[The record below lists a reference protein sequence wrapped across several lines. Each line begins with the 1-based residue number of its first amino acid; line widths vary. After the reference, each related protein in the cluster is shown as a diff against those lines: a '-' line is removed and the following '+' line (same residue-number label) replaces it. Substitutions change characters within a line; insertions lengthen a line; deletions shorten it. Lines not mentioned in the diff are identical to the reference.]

1 MEFQKEFP
9 GAQSAWWLPSFTLSG
24 GAVPELQEKL
34 REKGV
39 PTRRLFSPLHT
50 YPYLK
55 DSCRFSYPHAERIFE
70 QGINIPASTVNDEES
85 TLRAAEII
93 RDAVLSMRR

>member
-1 MEFQKEFP
+1 
-9 GAQSAWWLPSFTLSG
+9 
-24 GAVPELQEKL
+24 
-34 REKGV
+34 V

-55 DSCRFSYPHAERIFE
+55 DSCRFSYPQAERIFE